1 MQKNGLKNNDR
12 DISSAGR
19 NSLAWRQRRAPQG
32 QSILE
37 MALIVPMATLL
48 IVGTIEFGRFYMI
61 RQVITNAAREGA
73 RILVLSSTTSASQV
87 TDVVRRYIQNAGLN
101 PDLAAIDLTGLRSST
116 GTPCTVRVS
125 YPFESVVLRM
135 IRMTS
140 SSVRVRAISTM
151 MHE

>member
-1 MQKNGLKNNDR
+1 MRRRKNNDR
-12 DISSAGR
+12 DISCATTSPPV
-19 NSLAWRQRRAPQG
+19 LRRRCAPRG

-37 MALIVPMATLL
+37 LTLIVPVALLL
-48 IVGTIEFGRFYMI
+48 IVGIIEFGRFYMI

-73 RILVLSSTTSASQV
+73 RILVLSSTTSPSQV
-87 TDVVRRYIQNAGLN
+87 TDVVRRHIQNAGLN
-101 PDLAAIDLTGLRSST
+101 PDRANIEMTGLRSST
-116 GTPCTVRVS
+116 GTPCTVRVG

-140 SSVRVRAISTM
+140 SSVAVRATSTM